1 MSINERTEIDQEVVD
16 RYLNNEGTAED
27 REKIKGYF
35 ASNQEAAALEKAS
48 LGFWKKSAQETD
60 LTDYDEGRILDRLNH
75 LLRLD
80 DAKTAKEQREKFK
93 WYTLATRIAAG
104 LFIPLLFF
112 SYWQWSGSFENQQT
126 AAYSSIYSPLGAR
139 TKFHLPDGSEGWLN
153 GGSSL
158 QFPTTFLG
166 KYREVRLEG
175 EAYFDVF
182 SNPEKPFVV
191 TTRDVKVVAVGTS
204 FNVNAYVEDKTSSV
218 MLESGKVSLFKSE
231 DQHLN
236 NTLSQLDTGYQ
247 FTYFKELDSHQ
258 IEAVD
263 VYKSTAWK
271 EGLLVFREDLMVDIV
286 DRLNRW
292 YNVEI
297 TIKDKR
303 LETYTF
309 RATFQDETLDEVLK
323 LLKLSSPIKVEEVGR
338 EILEDNTFGKRKINL
353 SL

>member
-1 MSINERTEIDQEVVD
+1 MSINERKKVDQEVVD
-16 RYLNNEGTAED
+16 RYLNNKGTAED
-27 REKIKGYF
+27 REKVKGYF
-35 ASNQEAAALEKAS
+35 VSNQAAATLEKAS
-48 LGFWKKSAQETD
+48 LVFWEKSAKETD
-60 LTDYDEGRILDRLNH
+60 LADYDEGRMLDRLNH

-80 DAKTAKEQREKFK
+80 DAKHAKEGRKKLRWF
-93 WYTLATRIAAG
+93 TLATQIAAG

-139 TKFHLPDGSEGWLN
+139 TKFYLPDGSEGWLN

-158 QFPTTFLG
+158 QVPTTFLG

-175 EAYFDVF
+175 EAYFDVR

-191 TTRDVKVVAVGTS
+191 TTREVKVVAIGTS

-218 MLESGKVSLFKSE
+218 MLKSGKVSLFKSE
-231 DQHLN
+231 DQELN

-258 IEAVD
+258 IKAVD

-271 EGLLVFREDLMVDIV
+271 EGLLVFREDQMVDIV

-323 LLKLSSPIKVEEVGR
+323 LLKLSSPIKVEEGGR

>member
-1 MSINERTEIDQEVVD
+1 MSINERKKVDQKVVD

-27 REKIKGYF
+27 RETIKDYF
-35 ASNQEAAALEKAS
+35 ASNQAAAELEKAS
-48 LGFWKKSAQETD
+48 LGFWEKSAKETD
-60 LTDYDEGRILDRLNH
+60 LADYDEGQILDRLNH

-80 DAKTAKEQREKFK
+80 DAKNAKEDRKKLRWF
-93 WYTLATRIAAG
+93 TLATRIAAG

-112 SYWQWSGSFENQQT
+112 SYWQWSGFFENQQA

-158 QFPTTFLG
+158 QVPTTFLG

-175 EAYFDVF
+175 EAYFDVR

-191 TTRDVKVVAVGTS
+191 TTREVKVVAVGTS

-231 DQHLN
+231 DQDLN

-258 IEAVD
+258 IKAVD

-303 LETYTF
+303 LETHTF